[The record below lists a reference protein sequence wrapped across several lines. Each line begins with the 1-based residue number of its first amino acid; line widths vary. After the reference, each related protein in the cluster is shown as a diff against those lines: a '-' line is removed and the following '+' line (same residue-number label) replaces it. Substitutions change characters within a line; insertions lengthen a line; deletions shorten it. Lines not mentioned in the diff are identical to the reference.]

1 MLKRSSH
8 SRSQHLKIQN
18 CTSLAGLDT
27 ASQELGAENFARIAD
42 IVRNVYSVFHSS
54 SSLPSFSE
62 GDLLETLRACE
73 DFYSN
78 DYLDTVSV
86 SSTTRLLCA
95 SFGLGFP
102 CLDHSHAESIL
113 FASFAPPT
121 PGSKFNV
128 RSTALPN
135 LNVMAVSDPV
145 KPGWALSAWSKPI
158 QRKRQK
164 VVKWLT
170 DLFESG
176 EKSGRKTKPG
186 AAQALMKTLRNDQNA
201 LAFTVEERLS
211 KSQIQSWFSAYA
223 RERKARMA
231 VLHAIEQTD
240 TNASNKGKNS

>member
-1 MLKRSSH
+1 ML
-8 SRSQHLKIQN
+8 QD
-18 CTSLAGLDT
+18 SLWCCPTPGCVRVY
-27 ASQELGAENFARIAD
+27 ARQSWLEKH
-42 IVRNVYSVFHSS
+42 RNKGDHVIPHV
-54 SSLPSFSE
+54 SSL
-62 GDLLETLRACE
+62 LQRAA
-73 DFYSN
+73 DK
-78 DYLDTVSV
+78 
-86 SSTTRLLCA
+86 
-95 SFGLGFP
+95 
-102 CLDHSHAESIL
+102 AESIL

-128 RSTALPN
+128 RSTAVPN

-176 EKSGRKTKPG
+176 EKSGRKTKPA